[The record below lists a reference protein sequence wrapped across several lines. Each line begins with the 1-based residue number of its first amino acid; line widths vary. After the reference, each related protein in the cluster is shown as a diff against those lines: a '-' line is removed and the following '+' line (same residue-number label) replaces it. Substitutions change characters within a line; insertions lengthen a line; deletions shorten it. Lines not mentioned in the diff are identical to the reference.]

1 MGRVET
7 RVGVVEIERLRA
19 AARFRVAQQVGARQR
34 AAHTA
39 GRRIVAVSGARAANE
54 PATRAR
60 RSATGI
66 GGLGLPS
73 ALGLPNEADSFEGL
87 RNLPADSFEGLRSFP
102 ELPNL
107 PDPPSLPGCPSL
119 PEESLPGEGAEGASV
134 RRPKFC

>member
-54 PATRAR
+54 PATPFGHA
-60 RSATGI
+60 ALAAWGC
-66 GGLGLPS
+66 LPHW
-73 ALGLPNEADSFEGL
+73 
-87 RNLPADSFEGLRSFP
+87 
-102 ELPNL
+102 
-107 PDPPSLPGCPSL
+107 GCPTKRTPSR
-119 PEESLPGEGAEGASV
+119 GYAT
-134 RRPKFC
+134 